1 MIEAQDV
8 AETRL
13 SAGFGDTTVD
23 AVVVSYNS
31 RDHLRASVG
40 ALAELRGVRTIVVDN
55 ASIDGTAESISD
67 LSVTIIR
74 RADNGGFALACNEGM
89 AAGSAPFVLFV
100 NPDAVVSEAALR
112 LLVHALEE
120 APELGAVAPRIEHP
134 DGGLAFSLRRF
145 PDLLSTCAQ
154 ALYLH
159 RMFPHAAWATEIVR
173 DEDRYR
179 RAHLPEWVSGAC
191 ILARRATMEEI
202 GGWDERFFLYC
213 EDTDLCLRL
222 RAAGHPVA
230 FEPDAVVVHEE
241 GASSNPA
248 LTVPMLAEAK
258 LRYAETHE
266 TRARAG
272 AYRVALVVWSATRA
286 VLTRGGKGERRGH
299 ARALRALLRPRGAR
313 TGLPTALR

>member
-1 MIEAQDV
+1 MIEGQDL

-13 SAGFGDTTVD
+13 GAGSGDPAVD

-31 RDHLRASVG
+31 RDHLRATVG
-40 ALAELRGVRTIVVDN
+40 ALTEIRGVRTIVVDN
-55 ASIDGTAESISD
+55 ASVDGTAESISD
-67 LSVTIIR
+67 LPVTIIR
-74 RADNGGFALACNEGM
+74 RTDNGGFSRGCNEGM

-100 NPDAVVSEAALR
+100 NPDAVVSETALG
-112 LLVHALEE
+112 LLVRALEE

-134 DGGLAFSLRRF
+134 DGSLAYSLRRF

-159 RMFPHAAWATEIVR
+159 RLFPHAAWATEIVR
-173 DEDRYR
+173 DEGRYR

-191 ILARRATMEEI
+191 ILARRDTMEEI

-222 RAAGHPVA
+222 REAGHPVA

-248 LTVPMLAEAK
+248 LTVPLLAEAK

-266 TRARAG
+266 IRARAA
-272 AYRVALVVWSATRA
+272 AYRGALVIWSATRA
-286 VLTRGGKGERRGH
+286 VFTRGGKSERRGH
-299 ARALRALLRPRGAR
+299 VRALRSLLRPRGERPGLR
-313 TGLPTALR
+313 TGLR